1 MLNISQLHSLHFHG
15 DFYAVFYFF
24 CSVASR
30 IFQVPKYFDS
40 GDYNVAKAK
49 VGGKPGK
56 PITVNQ
62 TIVMADGEVTGLFN
76 FLFRFT
82 EGVES

>member
-1 MLNISQLHSLHFHG
+1 M
-15 DFYAVFYFF
+15 
-24 CSVASR
+24 
-30 IFQVPKYFDS
+30 FQVPKYFDS

-62 TIVMADGEVTGLFN
+62 TIVMADGEVTGSFN